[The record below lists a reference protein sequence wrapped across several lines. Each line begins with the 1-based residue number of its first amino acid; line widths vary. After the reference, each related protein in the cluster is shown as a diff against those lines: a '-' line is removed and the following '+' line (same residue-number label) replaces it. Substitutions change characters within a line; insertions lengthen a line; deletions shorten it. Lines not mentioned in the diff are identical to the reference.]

1 MRRILILF
9 SLVIAGEMVF
19 SLPFH
24 IARFF
29 RPTFLDVYSLSNAQ
43 LGDIFAF
50 YGVVA
55 MLAYFPGGM
64 IADYF
69 SARKL
74 LTLSLVATACGGMYL
89 AQVPDQLG
97 LKFLFAYWGM
107 TSILFFW
114 AALIKATR
122 EWGGALAQGKAFG
135 VLEGGR
141 GLVAA
146 GVASVAVLVIKM
158 ALPIELDNATDVQ
171 RIHAMQQ
178 LVYFYVAM
186 TLVAAALVWII
197 IPDKDFDREHLK
209 NRKSFRLPH
218 LFSQS
223 TIWLQATVLICAY
236 CGYKGLD
243 NYGLYAVDVLGMNE
257 LESAQFVTTAAYLR
271 PVAAIAAGLIVDRF
285 FASGVISIIF
295 ALLSISYVVL
305 FAFTPTAELIWV
317 TYGNVIVTFAAI
329 FGLRGTYFA
338 LLEETKTATNMTG
351 VTVGLVSAVGFLPD
365 VFFAAVTGR
374 ILDATPGFAGYQNY
388 FVFLTIFALIGM
400 VAAFAISRKRISTNS
415 NIN

>member
-9 SLVIAGEMVF
+9 SLVVAGEMVF

-29 RPTFLDVYSLSNAQ
+29 RPTFLDIYNLSNAA

-69 SARKL
+69 STRKL
-74 LTLSLVATACGGMYL
+74 LTFSLIATAFGGVYL
-89 AQVPDQLG
+89 AQVPNQLG
-97 LKFLFAYWGM
+97 LKMLFAYWGM

-146 GVASVAVLVIKM
+146 GVASMAVLVIKM
-158 ALPIELDNATDVQ
+158 AVPVELDNASDAQ
-171 RIHAMQQ
+171 RIYAMQQ

-186 TLVAAALVWII
+186 TLVAAVLVWLI
-197 IPDKDFDREHLK
+197 IPDNDTNGASPKDY
-209 NRKSFRLPH
+209 KSFQLPH
-218 LFSQS
+218 VFTQS
-223 TIWLQATVLICAY
+223 TVWLQATVLICAY

-257 LESAQFVTTAAYLR
+257 LESAQFVTLAAYLR
-271 PVAAIAAGLIVDRF
+271 PVAAIAAGLLVDRL
-285 FASGVISIIF
+285 FASGVIGVIF

-305 FAFTPTAELIWV
+305 FAYAPVPELIWV

-338 LLEETKTATNMTG
+338 LLEETKTAANMTG

-365 VFFAAVTGR
+365 VFFASVSGR

-388 FVFLTIFALIGM
+388 FVFLTGFALIGM
-400 VAAFAISRKRISTNS
+400 VAAFAISRKRIS
-415 NIN
+415 INNNT

>member
-9 SLVIAGEMVF
+9 SLVVAGEMVF

-29 RPTFLDVYSLSNAQ
+29 RPTFLDVYDLSNAQ

-55 MLAYFPGGM
+55 MLAYFPGGV
-64 IADYF
+64 IADRF

-74 LTLSLVATACGGMYL
+74 MALSLLTTACGGLYL
-89 AQVPDQLG
+89 AQIPETIG
-97 LKFLFAYWGM
+97 LSILFAYWGM

-122 EWGGALAQGKAFG
+122 EWGGVLAQGKAFG

-158 ALPIELDNATDVQ
+158 ALPIELDNATDAQ
-171 RIHAMQQ
+171 RIYAMQQ

-186 TLVAAALVWII
+186 TLVAAALVWMI
-197 IPDKDFDREHLK
+197 IPDDDIDEERPKDFK
-209 NRKSFRLPH
+209 PIRLPH
-218 LFSQS
+218 LFTQS
-223 TIWLQATVLICAY
+223 TVWLQATVLICAY

-257 LESAQFVTTAAYLR
+257 LESAQFVTMAAYLR
-271 PVAAIAAGLIVDRF
+271 PVAAVAAGLLVDRL
-285 FASGVISIIF
+285 FASGVISVIF

-305 FAFTPTAELIWV
+305 FAYAPVTELIWV

-338 LLEETKTATNMTG
+338 LLEETKTAANMTG
-351 VTVGLVSAVGFLPD
+351 ITVGLVSAVGFLPD
-365 VFFAAVTGR
+365 VFFAAVAGR

-388 FVFLTIFALIGM
+388 FVFLTMFAVIGM
-400 VAAFAISRKRISTNS
+400 LAAVLLSRKRI
-415 NIN
+415 

>member
-1 MRRILILF
+1 
-9 SLVIAGEMVF
+9 
-19 SLPFH
+19 
-24 IARFF
+24 
-29 RPTFLDVYSLSNAQ
+29 
-43 LGDIFAF
+43 
-50 YGVVA
+50 

-74 LTLSLVATACGGMYL
+74 LTLSLIATACGGVYL
-89 AQVPDQLG
+89 AQVPDQSG
-97 LKFLFAYWGM
+97 LKFLFAYWGI

-197 IPDKDFDREHLK
+197 IPDKDLDGEHLK
-209 NRKSFRLPH
+209 EFKPFRLPH

-243 NYGLYAVDVLGMNE
+243 NYGLYAVDVLE
-257 LESAQFVTTAAYLR
+257 
-271 PVAAIAAGLIVDRF
+271 
-285 FASGVISIIF
+285 
-295 ALLSISYVVL
+295 
-305 FAFTPTAELIWV
+305 
-317 TYGNVIVTFAAI
+317 
-329 FGLRGTYFA
+329 
-338 LLEETKTATNMTG
+338 
-351 VTVGLVSAVGFLPD
+351 
-365 VFFAAVTGR
+365 
-374 ILDATPGFAGYQNY
+374 
-388 FVFLTIFALIGM
+388 
-400 VAAFAISRKRISTNS
+400 
-415 NIN
+415 